1 MNRLRGSQETTRTPY
16 LDGQAGQNI
25 INRNLQANLFNDKNT
40 DKVNKLLDTSLLSLT
55 INLNSCQLHVE
66 NVSTSFTPVLVML
79 NATTTHFYDSYIFDL
94 VLNVLITI

>member
-16 LDGQAGQNI
+16 LEDSQVSI

-40 DKVNKLLDTSLLSLT
+40 DKVNKLFDTSLLSLT
-55 INLNSCQLHVE
+55 INLNSCQLHAE

-79 NATTTHFYDSYIFDL
+79 NATTTHFYDSYIFVL
-94 VLNVLITI
+94 VINVLITI

>member
-16 LDGQAGQNI
+16 LEDRQVSI

-66 NVSTSFTPVLVML
+66 NVSTSFTPVLVMV
-79 NATTTHFYDSYIFDL
+79 NATTTPFYDSSIFDL